1 MDHVYQAIASL
12 IQNAENVGL
21 MLLALFLFAGNVFQA
36 WLHIIWRKEERKDR
50 LDMVDTLRTVQTS
63 RPVMT
68 QHAFA
73 TLFAARGPGGPCEA
87 PPMDNAPDSKSV
99 RN

>member
-63 RPVMT
+63 IETSRTSVVDGLHSIQNTISAWTGRPM
-68 QHAFA
+68 
-73 TLFAARGPGGPCEA
+73 
-87 PPMDNAPDSKSV
+87 
-99 RN
+99 